1 MMNHSQTPA
10 NIRLEN
16 EVGTRAGDAALT
28 RRRWLACGAAG
39 ALTAAATSPPA
50 LAQGGPATAQA
61 APALPDARGR
71 TPVALAT
78 DEAYWAQVAALYPSD
93 PSIVNFEHG
102 YFGTMALPVLQDYQR
117 QIELV
122 NQRGS
127 FVVRTQY
134 DAGGAARIRARVA
147 QEVGALPEEVAMTRG
162 ATEALQNLITN
173 YNLLRPGDVA
183 MYADLDYDSMQYAM
197 QFLKERRGAQVVKI
211 ALPEPATYQGI
222 IDAYAKALEEHPKT
236 RLLLLTHLSHR
247 TGLLIPVAEIARIAR
262 SRGVDVIVDVAHS
275 WGQVDFNVKDLG
287 ADFVGFNLHKWIG
300 APLGVGFLY
309 IRKER
314 LQDISRVFEDGDFA
328 PTDIRS
334 RVHSGTTNIANVM
347 AVPAA
352 LDLHRAIGPAAKEAR
367 LRHLRNEW
375 VKQVRPL
382 GAWQV
387 LTPDDPRMHAGI
399 TSVRLAGRGSRDDNL
414 KLAARLREEFGL
426 FTVRRGGVTA
436 GDCVRISP
444 AIFTSAAQV
453 DRLARALRTIAATA

>member
-1 MMNHSQTPA
+1 MTHQPAPLPQVLQHLTPSGD
-10 NIRLEN
+10 LE
-16 EVGTRAGDAALT
+16 AAALQSPVT
-28 RRRWLACGAAG
+28 RRRWLASGAAAVAG
-39 ALTAAATSPPA
+39 ATAGAAQAQTPASPLPDPRGRAPSA
-50 LAQGGPATAQA
+50 LAI
-61 APALPDARGR
+61 
-71 TPVALAT
+71 
-78 DEAYWAQVAALYPSD
+78 DETHWSQLAALYPTD
-93 PSIVNFEHG
+93 PAIVNFEHG
-102 YFGTMALPVLQDYQR
+102 YFGTMALPVMQDYQR

-134 DAGGAARIRARVA
+134 DAGGAARIRDRVA
-147 QEVGALPEEVAMTRG
+147 REVGALPEEVAMTRG

-211 ALPEPATYQGI
+211 ALPEPATYQGV
-222 IDAYAKALEEHPKT
+222 IDAYAKALDEHPRT

-247 TGLLIPVAEIARIAR
+247 TGLLIPVAEIAKMAR

-314 LQDISRVFEDGDFA
+314 LQDISRVFEDGDYA

-334 RVHSGTTNIANVM
+334 RVHTGTTNIANVM
-347 AVPAA
+347 SVPAA

-375 VKQVRPL
+375 VSQVRSL
-382 GAWQV
+382 AGLQV

-399 TSVRLAGRGSRDDNL
+399 TSVRLTGRTSRDDNL
-414 KLAARLREEFGL
+414 KLAARLREDFGI
-426 FTVRRGGVTA
+426 FTVRRGGVA
-436 GDCVRISP
+436 GGDCVRISP
-444 AIFTSAAQV
+444 AIFTSAEQV
-453 DRLARALRTIAATA
+453 NRLARALRTIAASA